1 MVGRRHFSA
10 ALQLGVCFDMGVGA
24 YPQEQQQEQDAEVG
38 TLAVY
43 LHFLTLAGPHLGVSP
58 MLNLKWLLF
67 ALGTVIVGGAVL
79 AVYMP
84 INSFRS
90 TSPPVV
96 DADAKPYKSKP
107 LDPGGEH
114 IPDQEKQIYPATS
127 GHPPKD
133 DAILAEAPEQP
144 MSKPQPV
151 IVRQVGKR
159 PN

>member
-1 MVGRRHFSA
+1 
-10 ALQLGVCFDMGVGA
+10 MGA
-24 YPQEQQQEQDAEVG
+24 WYNIRQPAER
-38 TLAVY
+38 
-43 LHFLTLAGPHLGVSP
+43 
-58 MLNLKWLLF
+58 
-67 ALGTVIVGGAVL
+67 ALGTVIVGGVL
-79 AVYMP
+79 WLVYP
-84 INSFRS
+84 A
-90 TSPPVV
+90 SPPVV

-133 DAILAEAPEQP
+133 DAILAETPEQP

>member
-1 MVGRRHFSA
+1 
-10 ALQLGVCFDMGVGA
+10 
-24 YPQEQQQEQDAEVG
+24 
-38 TLAVY
+38 
-43 LHFLTLAGPHLGVSP
+43 

-67 ALGTVIVGGAVL
+67 ALGTVIAGGAVW

-84 INSFRS
+84 IN
-90 TSPPVV
+90 TSRPEASLPVV
-96 DADAKPYKSKP
+96 DADASPYKSKP

-144 MSKPQPV
+144 MAKPQPV
-151 IVRQVGKR
+151 IVRQVGKS